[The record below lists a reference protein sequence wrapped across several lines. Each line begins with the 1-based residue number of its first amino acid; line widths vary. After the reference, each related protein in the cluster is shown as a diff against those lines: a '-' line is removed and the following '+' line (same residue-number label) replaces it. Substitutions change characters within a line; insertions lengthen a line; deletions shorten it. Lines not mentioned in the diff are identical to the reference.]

1 MAKEPWVQAGLSP
14 IKRWKCFGGDQLVF
28 AHDSK
33 ATGTRME
40 FSVYVPPQ
48 AAKQP
53 WPVLFYLSGLTCTWE
68 NATTKAGFQR
78 AAAEHG
84 MVIVAP
90 DTSPRGED
98 VPDDAAYDLGK
109 GAGFYLNAT
118 QAPWSKHF
126 NMYDYVVEELP
137 ELITRAFPVNF
148 ARFGITGHSMG
159 GHGALTVAMKNPDR
173 FKSVSA
179 FSPIVAPAQVPW
191 GQKAFNAYL
200 GPDHKMWAEYD
211 SCALMASRGWPRDI
225 LIDQGDAD
233 EFQAT
238 QLRPE
243 LFAEACKARHVP
255 LTLRMQAGYDHSYY
269 FIATFMADHAR
280 WHAERLHAS

>member
-1 MAKEPWVQAGLSP
+1 MATETWVQAGLSP

-40 FSVYVPPQ
+40 FAVYVPPQ

-68 NATTKAGFQR
+68 NATTKAGFQH

-90 DTSPRGED
+90 DTSPRGDD

-126 NMYDYVVEELP
+126 KMYDYVVQELT
-137 ELITRAFPVNF
+137 ELIARAFPVNF

-159 GHGALTVAMKNPDR
+159 GHGALTIAMKNPDR

-179 FSPIVAPAQVPW
+179 FSPIVAPIQVPW

-200 GPDHKMWAEYD
+200 GPDQKAWAQYD
-211 SCALMASRGWPRDI
+211 SCALMASRGWSRDI

-233 EFQAT
+233 EFLKQ

-269 FIATFMADHAR
+269 FISTFMAEHVR
-280 WHAERLHAS
+280 WHAERLHAG

>member
-1 MAKEPWVQAGLSP
+1 MVTETWVQAGLSP
-14 IKRWKCFGGDQLVF
+14 IKRWKCYGGDQLVF

-40 FSVYVPPQ
+40 FAVYVPPQ

-84 MVIVAP
+84 IVIVAP
-90 DTSPRGED
+90 DTSPRGDD
-98 VPDDAAYDLGK
+98 VPDDTGYDLGK

-118 QAPWSKHF
+118 QEPWSKHF
-126 NMYDYVVEELP
+126 KMYDYVVNELS
-137 ELITRAFPVNF
+137 EIVARSFAVNF

-159 GHGALTVAMKNPDR
+159 GHGALTIAMKNPDR

-179 FSPIVAPAQVPW
+179 FAPIVAPTQVPW

-200 GPDHKMWAEYD
+200 GSDQKGWTDYD
-211 SCALMASRGWPRDI
+211 SCALMRNRGWARDI

-233 EFQAT
+233 EFLKT

-269 FIATFMADHAR
+269 FMSTFIGDHVH
-280 WHAERLHAS
+280 WHAERLHAG

>member
-1 MAKEPWVQAGLSP
+1 MVAETWKEAGLSP
-14 IKRWKCFGGDQLVF
+14 TKRWKCFGGDQLVF

-40 FSVYVPPQ
+40 FAVYVPPQ

-90 DTSPRGED
+90 DTSPRGDD
-98 VPDDAAYDLGK
+98 VPDDQAYDLGK
-109 GAGFYLNAT
+109 GAGFYLNAI
-118 QAPWSKHF
+118 QAPWSKNF
-126 NMYDYVVEELP
+126 KMYDYVVRELT
-137 ELITRAFPVNF
+137 EIVARAFPVNF

-159 GHGALTVAMKNPDR
+159 GHGALTIAMKNPDR

-179 FSPIVAPAQVPW
+179 FSPIVAPMQVPW

-200 GPDHKMWAEYD
+200 GADQKSWAEYD
-211 SCALMASRGWPRDI
+211 SCALMKSRGWARDI
-225 LIDQGDAD
+225 LIDQGEAD
-233 EFQAT
+233 EFLAT
-238 QLRPE
+238 QLRSE
-243 LFAEACKARHVP
+243 LFAEACKAKHVQ

-269 FIATFMADHAR
+269 FIATFIAEHVR
-280 WHAERLHAS
+280 WHAERLHAA

>member
-1 MAKEPWVQAGLSP
+1 MAAEAWRKSGLEQ

-28 AHDSK
+28 AHQSS

-40 FSVYVPPQ
+40 FAVYLPPQ

-68 NATTKAGFQR
+68 NVTTKGGFQR

-84 MVIVAP
+84 IVVVAP
-90 DTSPRGED
+90 DTSPRGDD
-98 VPDDAAYDLGK
+98 VPDDTGYDLGK

-118 QAPWSKHF
+118 QAPWSTHF
-126 NMYDYVVEELP
+126 RMYEYVVRELP
-137 ELITRAFPVNF
+137 ELIARSFAVNF

-159 GHGALTVAMKNPDR
+159 GHGALSVAIKNPDR

-179 FSPIVAPAQVPW
+179 FSPIVAPSQVPW
-191 GQKAFNAYL
+191 GQKAFGAYL

-211 SCALMASRGWPRDI
+211 SCALMASRGWARDI
-225 LIDQGDAD
+225 LIDQGESD
-233 EFQAT
+233 EFLAT

-243 LFAEACKARHVP
+243 LFAEACKARKVP

-269 FIATFMADHAR
+269 FISTFMAEHIR

>member
-1 MAKEPWVQAGLSP
+1 MVAETWLEAGLSP

-33 ATGTRME
+33 TTGTRME

-53 WPVLFYLSGLTCTWE
+53 WPVLFFLSGLTCTWE
-68 NATTKAGFQR
+68 NATTKAGFQH

-90 DTSPRGED
+90 DTSPRGDD
-98 VPDDAAYDLGK
+98 VPDDTAYDLGK

-118 QAPWSKHF
+118 QAPWSKNF
-126 NMYDYVVEELP
+126 KMYDYIVQELT
-137 ELITRAFPVNF
+137 ELVARAFPVNF
-148 ARFGITGHSMG
+148 ARFGIAGHSMG
-159 GHGALTVAMKNPDR
+159 GHGALNIALKNPDR

-179 FSPIVAPAQVPW
+179 FSPIVAPTQVPW
-191 GQKAFNAYL
+191 GQKALGAYL
-200 GPDHKMWAEYD
+200 GPDQKAWAEYD
-211 SCALMASRGWPRDI
+211 SCTLMAGKGWARDI
-225 LIDQGDAD
+225 LIDQGESD
-233 EFQAT
+233 EFLKT

-243 LFAEACKARHVP
+243 LFAEACKACHVP

-269 FIATFMADHAR
+269 FIATFMAEHVR